1 MATSAAV
8 SRRIRRFRGTGQ
20 KACIAYPSS
29 GRHFYGQA
37 AIGDETSPEC
47 TTRFNRDTVPAMNDA
62 GSPITV
68 QVHAAIAEIPAA
80 AWDACAGGVN
90 PSVSYAF
97 LSALEDSGSTTTR
110 TGWAA
115 QHLSL
120 AAPDGTILGVV
131 PLYAKTHSYG
141 EYVFDYGWAD
151 AYERAGGRYY
161 PKLISA
167 VPFTPVP
174 GPRLLL
180 RPGAPPETRDHLIA
194 GMVELCNRR
203 RISSVHVTFPEE
215 RDAEALSGAGFLQ
228 RIGQQFHWT
237 NNGYRDFDDYLAAL
251 NSRKRKAVKKERREA
266 LVDGL
271 EIEVLTGSDLKS
283 RHWDAFYRFYLAT
296 SDRKWGQSYLNR
308 KFFDMIGERMPENI
322 VLVMAQRAGKY
333 VAGALNLLGKD
344 TIYGRNWGS
353 YGDYKFLHFECCYY
367 RAIEFAIN
375 RGLARVEAGAQGP
388 HKLQRGYLPVPTYSA
403 HWIPDPGFRRA
414 VAQFVARE
422 REMVEHKID
431 VLSEYSP
438 FRHTAE
444 PPASKG

>member
-1 MATSAAV
+1 M
-8 SRRIRRFRGTGQ
+8 
-20 KACIAYPSS
+20 
-29 GRHFYGQA
+29 
-37 AIGDETSPEC
+37 
-47 TTRFNRDTVPAMNDA
+47 PAMNDA

-68 QVHAAIAEIPAA
+68 HVHAAIAEIAAA
-80 AWDACAGGVN
+80 AWDACAGDIN

-97 LSALEDSGSTTTR
+97 LSALEDSGSTTAR
-110 TGWAA
+110 TGWTP

-120 AAPDGTILGVV
+120 ADRKGTILGVV

-141 EYVFDYGWAD
+141 EYVFDHGWAD

-180 RPGAPPETRDHLIA
+180 RPDAPPDTRDHLIA
-194 GMVELCNRR
+194 AMVELCNRR
-203 RISSVHVTFPEE
+203 RISSVHVTFP
-215 RDAEALSGAGFLQ
+215 RQDDAEALTEAGFLQ
-228 RIGQQFHWT
+228 RVGQQFHWT
-237 NNGYRDFDDYLAAL
+237 NNGYRDFEDYLAAL

-271 EIEVLTGSDLKS
+271 EIELLTGGDLKP

-296 SDRKWGQSYLNR
+296 SDRKWGQAYLNR
-308 KFFDMIGERMPENI
+308 KFFDMIGERMPDNI
-322 VLVMAQRAGKY
+322 VLVLAQRAGKY
-333 VAGALNLLGKD
+333 VAGALNLLGRD

-367 RAIEFAIN
+367 RAIEFAIA
-375 RGLARVEAGAQGP
+375 RGLESVEAGAQGP

-422 REMVEHKID
+422 REMVERKID
-431 VLSEYSP
+431 ALAEYSP
-438 FRHTAE
+438 FRHE
-444 PPASKG
+444 D